1 MVAFR
6 LSFRNTLV
14 GIGRVVSLLLGTNRL
29 RKAPINN
36 LSGNGLRTRPM
47 ARVAKG
53 ANQCTCI
60 PLSFNYDR
68 TITGKNYSILTTS
81 VRFYAHFWRYTV

>member
-29 RKAPINN
+29 RKVPINN

-47 ARVAKG
+47 ARWPKV
-53 ANQCTCI
+53 
-60 PLSFNYDR
+60 
-68 TITGKNYSILTTS
+68 LTNVHAFPCLLIMTELLQEKS
-81 VRFYAHFWRYTV
+81 TQY